1 MKRED
6 LNPPAV
12 DGAIRSLR
20 PNVERWDYD
29 HGSRQ
34 FTIWEDS
41 QNREPPTYEEIIEQL
56 EIDEIKWYYYGYIID
71 REREYGSIKDQL
83 EMIYRDFK
91 NSNFSNGEYVNFI
104 NKVKEKYPKPDISIE
119 DFIKYQKM
127 SIKSDPN
134 LTSQPN

>member
-6 LNPPAV
+6 LNPPSV
-12 DGAIRSLR
+12 DGAIKSLR

-34 FTIWEDS
+34 FTIWQDS
-41 QNREPPTYEEIIEQL
+41 QNRKPPTYEEIMGQI
-56 EIDEIKWYYYGYIID
+56 EIDASKWDYYRYIID

-91 NSNFSNGEYVNFI
+91 NSNFSNSEYIKFI
-104 NKVKEKYPKPDISIE
+104 DKIKEKYPKPPISFEEYTI
-119 DFIKYQKM
+119 QQ
-127 SIKSDPN
+127 N
-134 LTSQPN
+134 GNWL

>member
-6 LNPPAV
+6 LNPPSV
-12 DGAIRSLR
+12 DGAIKSLR

-41 QNREPPTYEEIIEQL
+41 QNRKPPTYEEIIEQI
-56 EIDEIKWYYYGYIID
+56 EIDAIKWDYYSYLID
-71 REREYGSIKDQL
+71 REREYGMLKDQL

-91 NSNFSNGEYVNFI
+91 SSNLSNGEYVTFI
-104 NKVKEKYPKPDISIE
+104 DNIKEKYPKPPISLEEYIIE
-119 DFIKYQKM
+119 Q
-127 SIKSDPN
+127 N
-134 LTSQPN
+134 GN

>member
-1 MKRED
+1 MRRED

-41 QNREPPTYEEIIEQL
+41 QNREPPTYEEILEQI
-56 EIDEIKWYYYGYIID
+56 EIDAIKWEYYGYVIN

-83 EMIYRDFK
+83 EMIYRDLK
-91 NSNFSNGEYVNFI
+91 RLNFSDGEYVNFI
-104 NKVKEKYPKPDISIE
+104 DKIKEKYPKPSISIE
-119 DFIKYQKM
+119 DYIIEQKIM
-127 SIKSDPN
+127 NHNI
-134 LTSQPN
+134 